1 MPYPT
6 GRAGSDAR
14 VPRVTARAARAPVT
28 VLLAGVAVLAVAWP
42 LVTRPFWYDEQWRA
56 FHVAL
61 GVRQWSALRGTGAP
75 LAAGWLG
82 LEQLVGAVF
91 GLHEWALRLPSVL
104 ALLGVGPATYLLG
117 RWWLPPGAAAV
128 AGMLV
133 AVNGGLLVY
142 GLELKSYLV
151 EACLTPLVVH
161 TWLSAGTARSRGQ
174 AVWPA
179 YLGLGG
185 LCVVSL
191 PAVFLLAPLLLL
203 DALRLRRPRALVWP
217 GVAAAVALVHLVV
230 FVQRQTFLSGDPGW
244 DTSYVRG
251 PGDLART
258 VASYAS
264 GFPTLGLA
272 RPDDN
277 PTSPFRGSALLHHP
291 PLALSIIVGL
301 LVGALL
307 VIGLVRGRGAAREVT
322 LALGGAL
329 LLVEVAA
336 AAHAWPAG
344 AVRVNLFVVPL
355 LVLVA
360 VTGAVSM
367 PEVRAAVPVASVL
380 AAALV
385 GVGLHW
391 SVVARET
398 AHDPI
403 LLGGL
408 RAQQALQRA
417 AARPGDVAVVL
428 TGRPQLD
435 QWTKGERFYAQR
447 YPWGSAGSAAPAREV
462 YAAAGWVP
470 GAVTAWLGG
479 RAPHAVF
486 VSTYNRVTDADA
498 AGLAGELARAGWCP
512 RETRTQRLTGT
523 WTELVRCAG

>member
-1 MPYPT
+1 
-6 GRAGSDAR
+6 
-14 VPRVTARAARAPVT
+14 VTARVGRAPLV
-28 VLLAGVAVLAVAWP
+28 VLLAGVAVLVVAWP
-42 LVTRPFWYDEQWRA
+42 LVDRPFWYDEQWRA

-61 GVRQWSALRGTGAP
+61 GVHQWSALRGTGAP

-117 RWWLPPGAAAV
+117 RWWLPRPAATT
-128 AGMLV
+128 AGVLV

-151 EACLTPLVVH
+151 EAALTPLLLH
-161 TWLSAGTARSRGQ
+161 TWLSAGRARARRQ

-203 DALRLRRPRALVWP
+203 DALRLWP
-217 GVAAAVALVHLVV
+217 GVAAVVALVHLVA

-244 DTSYVRG
+244 ETSYVRG

-277 PTSPFRGSALLHHP
+277 PTSPFQGSALLDQP
-291 PLALSIIVGL
+291 PPALSIVVGL

-307 VIGLVRGRGAAREVT
+307 VIGLVRARGAAREVT

-360 VTGAVSM
+360 VTGAVSL

-380 AAALV
+380 AAVLV

-398 AHDPI
+398 APDPI
-403 LLGGL
+403 LLGGV

-417 AARPGDVAVVL
+417 AARPGDLAVVL

-447 YPWGSAGSAAPAREV
+447 YPWGSAGSAAPARET

-498 AGLAGELARAGWCP
+498 AGLEGELARAGWCP

-523 WTELVRCAG
+523 WTELVPCAG